1 MIKLWWRARECA
13 VFGRL
18 AGVQWVMARLRMRAT
33 PLAA

>member
-1 MIKLWWRARECA
+1 MIKLWWRAGECA